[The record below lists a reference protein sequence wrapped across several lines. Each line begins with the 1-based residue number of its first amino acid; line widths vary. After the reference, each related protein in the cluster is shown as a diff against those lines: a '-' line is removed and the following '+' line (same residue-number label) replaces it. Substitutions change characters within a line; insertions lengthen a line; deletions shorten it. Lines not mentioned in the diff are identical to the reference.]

1 MDSINH
7 CQTSRIMSFTISLD
21 PIIGMIAPYALHT
34 ILKLQE
40 LIETH
45 QDEQAFQALKKL
57 VKQFAVGF
65 TSIVQ
70 GFWQFS
76 HAISELPYRQ
86 EYNDEIKNLFV
97 LAKVYTKDRVFI

>member
-1 MDSINH
+1 MHLTTNH
-7 CQTSRIMSFTISLD
+7 CPIMSYTLSLE
-21 PIIGMIAPYALHT
+21 PILGMITPYALHT
-34 ILKLQE
+34 ILKLQQ
-40 LIETH
+40 LIETN
-45 QDEQAFQALKKL
+45 QDEQAFHALKKL

-65 TSIVQ
+65 TSLIH

-76 HAISELPYRQ
+76 HAISELPRRQ

>member
-1 MDSINH
+1 MQHYKGLS
-7 CQTSRIMSFTISLD
+7 IMSYTLSLD
-21 PIIGMIAPYALHT
+21 LIMGMIAPYALNT

-40 LIETH
+40 LIQAH

-76 HAISELPYRQ
+76 HAISELPHHQ